1 MRTLARLYN
10 ESPPSNLHL
19 LTALSATKNTNI
31 PLVVGSS
38 EPYEMEM
45 KFRLR
50 GILFTASLQL
60 YPDVAFVLLEE
71 FAKRDAALMGSDM

>member
-1 MRTLARLYN
+1 
-10 ESPPSNLHL
+10 
-19 LTALSATKNTNI
+19 
-31 PLVVGSS
+31 
-38 EPYEMEM
+38 MEM